1 MVNSLKRKKEGV
13 VKSSIK
19 TRSKS
24 KKISVR
30 NQVDYLFLIMNLNN
44 YTDYIHFY

>member
-1 MVNSLKRKKEGV
+1 MEIVKKKEGG

-30 NQVDYLFLIMNLNN
+30 NQIIYF
-44 YTDYIHFY
+44 